1 MMKKT
6 GFTLTET
13 LITLS
18 IIGIAAALIA
28 PSLRKLIP
36 DREKVEFMETY
47 KLVTNALPI
56 YSAGFEN
63 DVSFSNGKIIHTVGW
78 AGNRVL
84 GAPFFKELTHGKCEN
99 PNIDKGSK
107 KDDSDPNITHIYIYM
122 SGGSIK
128 CEDAIFTLSRNGTI
142 KGVQPEKYANYLKD
156 QINYYKKGDENED

>member
-36 DREKVEFMETY
+36 DREKIEFMETY

-56 YSAGFEN
+56 YNAGFEN
-63 DVSFSNGKIIHTVGW
+63 DVSFSDGKIIHKVGW
-78 AGNRVL
+78 AGNRVSE
-84 GAPFFKELTHGKCEN
+84 APFFKDLTNNKCVEPDIITKSN
-99 PNIDKGSK
+99 D
-107 KDDSDPNITHIYIYM
+107 DDSDPIHTYIYM

-128 CEDAIFTLSRNGTI
+128 CGEAEFTLDRNGTI
-142 KGVQPEKYANYLKD
+142 IRIEPPKYANYLKD
-156 QINYYKKGDENED
+156 QFNYYKKSDEDED